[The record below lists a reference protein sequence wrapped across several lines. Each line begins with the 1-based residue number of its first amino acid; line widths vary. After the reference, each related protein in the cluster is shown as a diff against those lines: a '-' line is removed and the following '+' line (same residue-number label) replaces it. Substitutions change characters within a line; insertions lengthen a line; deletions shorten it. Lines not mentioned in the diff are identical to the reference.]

1 MAINNIKPTGPTTK
15 QMMRPHQPP
24 NLPLLIPIPKLPPML
39 RLFIPLIDGIDR
51 YGPHKGISDI
61 SRSIDLEGFLILVE
75 ELVVLVLLFLLV

>member
-1 MAINNIKPTGPTTK
+1 MPINNIKPTGPTTK

-51 YGPHKGISDI
+51 YGPNKRISDV
-61 SRSIDLEGFLILVE
+61 SRSIDLKGFLVLIE
-75 ELVVLVLLFLLV
+75 ELVVLMLLFLFV